1 MTILKEPYVKKST
14 NKSKQISYSKLEKL
28 SKLMYKRIR
37 SDQKCFQKLAN
48 RIEQDSFFHRE
59 SPGGFKVLINDIKLK
74 QIRIKN
80 LEKKVADYEEANKEF
95 AEQNEELRERLYGKS
110 YLALKQ
116 YALGRDKKKDH

>member
-1 MTILKEPYVKKST
+1 MKKSS
-14 NKSKQISYSKLEKL
+14 NNSKHVSYAKLEKL
-28 SKLMYKRIR
+28 CKLLYKRIR
-37 SDQKCFQKLAN
+37 SDEKCFQQLAK

-74 QIRIKN
+74 QIRIN
-80 LEKKVADYEEANKEF
+80 HLEKKVQDYEEANKEF